1 MLNKKALSLVLVCLL
16 LISLF
21 AGCGK
26 TEPSAP
32 TQNGPADAPNQAGSP
47 AVTPAEDDDFSIKL
61 KWVSFR
67 PATHVS
73 VIAIQE
79 TFVKRIYEA
88 TEGRVE
94 IEYLGGTEIIAAAD
108 LGLAI
113 KNGTFDFA
121 DLYVGAYDS
130 VVPGAGCLSLSQLSP
145 EEERSSGAYDVIDA
159 LHQENGIKYLGR
171 PEGQPGGYFYL
182 FGKGPAPLTKEDFG
196 KMSIGTAAGAKDAV
210 AGWGA
215 EPVTVTVA
223 DNYEALQNNIVPAI
237 AGQPMSGSI
246 SNGWY
251 ELLDWAIDAPFYQ
264 STTLMIMSLETWNKI
279 PAKYQDIIMDVVA
292 EVEAEVYAS
301 RIEQEAAYRATLEES
316 GVEFIKLDEETE
328 AWYLEQAY
336 ENAWA
341 VQEAVHPDIVPELH
355 ELLSSK

>member
-1 MLNKKALSLVLVCLL
+1 MKMLNKKALSLVLVCLL

-171 PEGQPGGYFYL
+171 PEGQP
-182 FGKGPAPLTKEDFG
+182 
-196 KMSIGTAAGAKDAV
+196 
-210 AGWGA
+210 
-215 EPVTVTVA
+215 
-223 DNYEALQNNIVPAI
+223 
-237 AGQPMSGSI
+237 
-246 SNGWY
+246 
-251 ELLDWAIDAPFYQ
+251 
-264 STTLMIMSLETWNKI
+264 
-279 PAKYQDIIMDVVA
+279 VA
-292 EVEAEVYAS
+292 ESKMILRRERLFLPPCDSPKRGHFVPLKPALPRSAKS
-301 RIEQEAAYRATLEES
+301 RMSERM
-316 GVEFIKLDEETE
+316 
-328 AWYLEQAY
+328 
-336 ENAWA
+336 
-341 VQEAVHPDIVPELH
+341 
-355 ELLSSK
+355 